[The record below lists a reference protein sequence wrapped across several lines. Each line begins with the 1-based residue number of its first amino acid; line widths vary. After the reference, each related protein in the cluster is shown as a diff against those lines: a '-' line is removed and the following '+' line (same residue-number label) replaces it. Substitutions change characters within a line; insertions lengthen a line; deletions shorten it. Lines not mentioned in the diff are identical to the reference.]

1 MIKGI
6 GVDIA
11 QISRFKDKN
20 EHFIKRVLSLKE
32 LDIYNSLNE
41 ERRITFLA
49 SRFSAK
55 EALFKAYKKLDYEF
69 SLVSV
74 LNKENGE
81 PYIEMDSPDVIHI
94 SISHDG
100 DYVVTY
106 VIVE

>member
-11 QISRFKDKN
+11 KISRFVDKN
-20 EHFIKRVLSLKE
+20 THFIERVLSMKE
-32 LDIYNSLNE
+32 RHVFYSLNE
-41 ERRITFLA
+41 ENKITYLA

-55 EALFKAYKKLDYEF
+55 EALFKAYKNLNFDF
-69 SLVSV
+69 ADVSV

-81 PYIEMDSPDVIHI
+81 PFIEFDSPDVIHI
-94 SISHDG
+94 SISHGG

>member
-1 MIKGI
+1 MIKGV

-11 QISRFKDKN
+11 KISRFTNKSN
-20 EHFIKRVLSLKE
+20 HFIERVLSMKE
-32 LDIYNSLNE
+32 KVVFDSLND
-41 ERRITFLA
+41 ERKIVYLA

-55 EALFKAYKKLDYEF
+55 EALFKAYKNRSFDF
-69 SLVSV
+69 ASVSV

-81 PYIEMDSPDVIHI
+81 PYIEFDSPDVIHI

-106 VIVE
+106 IIVE